1 MPLLCAIDPVKL
13 TMSFR
18 LSFRSIGSSIGF
30 PVWRANVSVVTRP
43 EAYDDPGSAA
53 ARSDSA
59 AARASQHVVA
69 TAIVPPNKVS
79 LHGSLTEHHGHRIL
93 NVGGRDIAI
102 RVNLPQGLDQSIFRG
117 VSHCRLNMIS
127 RRDFGKCI
135 GLKAR
140 L

>member
-1 MPLLCAIDPVKL
+1 MP
-13 TMSFR
+13 FR

-30 PVWRANVSVVTRP
+30 PVLRANISVVAPP

-53 ARSDSA
+53 ARNDSA
-59 AARASQHVVA
+59 AARASQHIVA

-79 LHGSLTEHHGHRIL
+79 LYRPLTEHHGHRIL
-93 NVGGRDIAI
+93 NVSGRDIAV
-102 RVNLPQGLDQSIFRG
+102 RVNLPQGFDQSIFRG
-117 VSHCRLNMIS
+117 VSHCRSKMIS
-127 RRDFGKCI
+127 SSDFCKRI